1 MSHLDLCCLQKPIT
15 IAYGSERVNVWRV
28 LSGFMIIDMRTEMI
42 SLYFD
47 VCVTGV
53 LFVIVFALPPGV
65 PGVIDKLP
73 LASLMGSPRRY

>member
-28 LSGFMIIDMRTEMI
+28 LSEFMIIDMRRTEMI

-47 VCVTGV
+47 VCVTCV
-53 LFVIVFALPPGV
+53 QFVIVFALPPGV
-65 PGVIDKLP
+65 IDGLP
-73 LASLMGSPRRY
+73 FTLLMGYVL